1 MSVILER
8 KRIAE
13 RLAQRDSTTLAA
25 FIMTLID
32 DEGPFGEYVRTFI
45 AADNA
50 QAAVSMVKENIDA
63 LRHHQHRPSHRR
75 RRDLELTDRA
85 ERLLDAIEYVVLPLD
100 SAVAFE
106 LLAQFI
112 ECDGPLCEGA
122 HDVDFEIELVI
133 ERAIRLLLAL
143 AEGLP
148 EAQVQSVLERL
159 RAKDDYG
166 LRGGLG

>member
-1 MSVILER
+1 MGVILER

-13 RLAQRDSTTLAA
+13 RLAQRGSAPLAA

-32 DEGPFGEYVRTFI
+32 DEGSVGEYVRTFI
-45 AADNA
+45 AVDDA
-50 QAAVSMVKENIDA
+50 QAAGSMVRENIHA
-63 LRHHQHRPSHRR
+63 LRNHQHRPSHRR

-85 ERLLDAIEYVVLPLD
+85 ARLLDAIEYVVLPLD
-100 SAVAFE
+100 SAAAFE

-133 ERAIRLLLAL
+133 GRAIRLLLAL
-143 AEGLP
+143 ALGMP
-148 EAQVQSVLERL
+148 EAQVQPVLERL

-166 LRGGLG
+166 LRAGLG